1 MQLTKTSGTIFWFI
15 IGILFFIPFNGNVHL
30 FDWDEINFAEISREM
45 LVRNNFLEPH
55 INFISFTE
63 KPPLYFWLQALS
75 MKLFGIN
82 EFAAR
87 FPNALLGAIV
97 LPVLFRIGTTIRNAR
112 LGMFWALAYFG
123 SVLPA
128 LYFKSGIIDP
138 IFNFFIFLS
147 ICYIIKAA
155 AQKQEKGYFL
165 RLVLAGIFTG
175 IAILTKGPVAL
186 LIVGLT
192 LVTFFIIKKFTWFI
206 SFFGLVVYGL
216 SALFVTS
223 IWLIINYF
231 QTGNKFIIEFTIR
244 QWQLLTTADAGHGGF
259 FLYHFVV
266 LFFGCFPAIVF
277 TIFSFFNKE
286 KEPGRAKEYKMW
298 MSVLFWVV
306 LILFTLVNTKIVHYS
321 SLCYYPLS
329 FLAALSIDNILSKKW
344 RYKTWMTVVIC
355 ISSLPFILAPFIL
368 NYLVKNMDKLKP
380 LLAEDPFAVENLAA
394 KINWSGYEFVPG
406 LIMLLTVVIFI
417 LLLYKNKTERGV
429 QLLFWSTAIW
439 VQLGLYF
446 YIKNIEGYSQR
457 ANIEFWQTKDKEDC
471 YLTTYNYKSYTQYFY
486 GNVKPQQNSNANDME
501 WLLKGAIDKPVYI
514 SCKTNNYLQF
524 QNEVKDAK
532 LLYNQNGFYFYK
544 RSPVYL
550 R

>member
-1 MQLTKTSGTIFWFI
+1 MQLTKTSGTIFWLI
-15 IGILFFIPFNGNVHL
+15 IGIIFFIPFNGNVHL

-63 KPPLYFWLQALS
+63 KPPLYFWLQAMS

-97 LPVLFRIGTTIRNAR
+97 LPVLFRIGTSIRSAR
-112 LGMFWALAYFG
+112 VGMFWALAYFG

-138 IFNFFIFLS
+138 VFNFFIFLS
-147 ICYIIKAA
+147 VCYIIKAA
-155 AQKQEKGYFL
+155 EQKQEKGYFVSL
-165 RLVLAGIFTG
+165 IVAGIFTG

-186 LIVGLT
+186 LVIGLT
-192 LVTFFIIKKFTWFI
+192 LVTFFIIKKFTWYI
-206 SFFGLVVYGL
+206 SFGGLLVYGL
-216 SALFVTS
+216 SSLFVTS
-223 IWLIINYF
+223 IWLFINYL

-266 LFFGCFPAIVF
+266 LFFGCFPAIAF
-277 TIFSFFNKE
+277 TIVSFFNKE
-286 KEPGRAKEYKMW
+286 TDTGKAKEYKMW

-355 ISSLPFILAPFIL
+355 ISSLPFILAPFVL
-368 NYLVKNMDKLKP
+368 NYLVKNIDQLKP

-394 KINWSGYEFVPG
+394 KITWSSLEFIPG
-406 LIMLLTVVIFI
+406 LLMLATVIIFI
-417 LLLYKNKTERGV
+417 ILIYKNKTAKGL

-439 VQLGLYF
+439 VQLGLYL

-457 ANIEFWQTKDKEDC
+457 ANIEFWQTKQNEDC

-486 GNVKPQQNSNANDME
+486 GNVKPQQNILANDME
-501 WLLKGAIDKPVYI
+501 WLLKGNIDKPVYI
-514 SCKTNNYLQF
+514 SCKTNNYQQF
-524 QNEVKDAK
+524 QTEVKDAK
-532 LLYNQNGFYFYK
+532 LLYNKNGFYFFI

>member
-1 MQLTKTSGTIFWFI
+1 MQLTKTSGTIFWLI

-45 LVRNNFLEPH
+45 LVRHDFLEPH

-97 LPVLFRIGTTIRNAR
+97 LPVLFRIGTSIRNVR

-138 IFNFFIFLS
+138 VFNFFIFLS
-147 ICYIIKAA
+147 ICYLIKATA
-155 AQKQEKGYFL
+155 KKDEKGYFISL
-165 RLVLAGIFTG
+165 ILAGIFTG
-175 IAILTKGPVAL
+175 IAILTKGPAAL
-186 LIVGLT
+186 LIIGLT
-192 LVTFFIIKKFTWFI
+192 LLTYFIIKKFTWFI
-206 SFFGLVVYGL
+206 SFPGLLVYGIT
-216 SALFVTS
+216 ALFVTS
-223 IWLIINYF
+223 IWLFINYL

-266 LFFGCFPAIVF
+266 LFFGCFPAIAF
-277 TIFSFFNKE
+277 TIFSFFNRENE
-286 KEPGRAKEYKMW
+286 KGKVKDYKMW

-329 FLAALSIDNILSKKW
+329 FLAALSIDNILNKTW

-355 ISSLPFILAPFIL
+355 VSSLPFILAPFAL
-368 NYLVKNMDKLKP
+368 NYLVKNLDKLKP
-380 LLAEDPFAVENLAA
+380 LLAEDPFAVENLSA
-394 KINWSGYEFVPG
+394 KISWSGFEFVPG
-406 LIMLLTVVIFI
+406 ALMLLTVLFFI
-417 LLLYKNKTERGV
+417 VLRYKNKIAAGV

-439 VQLGLYF
+439 VQLGLYL

-457 ANIEFWQTKDKEDC
+457 ANIEFWQTKQNEDC

-486 GNVKPQQNSNANDME
+486 GNVKPQQNPKAGDLE

-524 QNEVKDAK
+524 QNEVKDAR
-532 LLYNQNGFYFYK
+532 LLYNQNGFYFYV
-544 RSPVYL
+544 RLPVYL

>member
-1 MQLTKTSGTIFWFI
+1 MQLTKTSGTIFWLI
-15 IGILFFIPFNGNVHL
+15 IGIIFFIPFNGNVHL

-45 LVRNNFLEPH
+45 LVRYNFLEPH

-63 KPPLYFWLQALS
+63 KPPLYFWLQAMS

-97 LPVLFRIGTTIRNAR
+97 LPVLFRIGTSIRSTR

-138 IFNFFIFLS
+138 VFNFFIFLS
-147 ICYIIKAA
+147 VCYIIKAA
-155 AQKQEKGYFL
+155 EQKQEKGYFVSL
-165 RLVLAGIFTG
+165 IVAGIFTG
-175 IAILTKGPVAL
+175 IAILTKGPVAIL
-186 LIVGLT
+186 VIGLT
-192 LVTFFIIKKFTWFI
+192 LVTFFIIKKFTWYI
-206 SFFGLVVYGL
+206 NFGGLLVYAF
-216 SALFVTS
+216 SSLFVTS
-223 IWLIINYF
+223 IWLFINYF
-231 QTGNKFIIEFTIR
+231 QSGNKFIIEFTIR

-266 LFFGCFPAIVF
+266 LFFGCFPAIAF
-277 TIFSFFNKE
+277 TIVSFFNKE
-286 KEPGRAKEYKMW
+286 TDTGKAKEYKMW

-344 RYKTWMTVVIC
+344 TYKTWMTAVIC
-355 ISSLPFILAPFIL
+355 VSSLPFIAAPFVL
-368 NYLVKNMDKLKP
+368 NYLVKNIDKLKP

-394 KINWSGYEFVPG
+394 KIQWSGLEFIPG
-406 LIMLLTVVIFI
+406 ALMLITVIIFI
-417 LLLYKNKTERGV
+417 TLIYKNKITKGV

-439 VQLGLYF
+439 VQLGLYL

-457 ANIEFWQTKDKEDC
+457 ANIEFWQTKQNEDC

-486 GNVKPQQNSNANDME
+486 GNVKPQQNLKSNDIE
-501 WLLKGAIDKPVYI
+501 WLLKGNIDKPVYI
-514 SCKTNNYLQF
+514 SCKTNNYQQF
-524 QNEVKDAK
+524 QNEVKDAQ
-532 LLYNQNGFYFYK
+532 LLYTQNGFYFFV